1 MYVNV
6 MTDEQFKQQLKFLPR
21 NFDQITFA
29 QSDSKRDLITAEI
42 NRILAER
49 EGKYSIAFLLV

>member
-1 MYVNV
+1 